1 MSNLFGILNTGVSG
15 LNAAQVAVATTGQN
29 IANAKNE
36 FYTRQRVT
44 FASSPAI
51 NTQGVSVGSGV
62 TVTSIVRIHDEFVF
76 TKLRNA
82 STNLSYDTYS
92 SQSLQEIAKYFPDLK
107 DAGIT
112 NDLANYFNEWNNLA
126 SNATAGSQ
134 KIALVQSAATL
145 SQDIQSTRKTVR
157 GLQDSINSQLKSSI
171 DEVNSLG
178 QRMADLNKQIA
189 SIEAE
194 KGNYANDLRD
204 KRDELE
210 LTLSNMLDFS
220 VAKGTIG
227 SDNTIDANM
236 TDSGTQYYL
245 NIGGASFVDG
255 STFHPIVIDNSSNQS
270 SYYSIYSETQDGT
283 RYNITEK
290 LSGGKIGSML
300 DLRGR
305 SIDPTVNGG
314 YPQDGTIQGYID
326 RLDSLA
332 QSLITETNNI
342 YSQSAQSSMQSPILN
357 LQSNTSLQNAY
368 NNIENGSFDVIVY
381 DSAGKE
387 VARKSVN
394 IGMATTMN
402 DDTFSTSV
410 LTQINTSKDDNNDNN
425 SLNDVDDYFTASFMN
440 NGVFSL
446 SPTSQASG
454 YTVALKDNGS
464 NFPGAIGIN
473 QFFTGSDASNID
485 VKADY
490 KKNPAL
496 LQAYGAP
503 VDGNHDVANAMLQMQ
518 YNSLNFYGK
527 DGMKS
532 KETIAGFYSS
542 LTTKIATDASAA
554 TTSYDTNEALHNTVL
569 TQFQSISGVN
579 KDEELANLI
588 QYQNSYAAASKIIT
602 TIDQMLQTLL
612 GIKS

>member
-1 MSNLFGILNTGVSG
+1 
-15 LNAAQVAVATTGQN
+15 
-29 IANAKNE
+29 
-36 FYTRQRVT
+36 
-44 FASSPAI
+44 
-51 NTQGVSVGSGV
+51 
-62 TVTSIVRIHDEFVF
+62 
-76 TKLRNA
+76 
-82 STNLSYDTYS
+82 
-92 SQSLQEIAKYFPDLK
+92 
-107 DAGIT
+107 
-112 NDLANYFNEWNNLA
+112 
-126 SNATAGSQ
+126 
-134 KIALVQSAATL
+134 
-145 SQDIQSTRKTVR
+145 
-157 GLQDSINSQLKSSI
+157 
-171 DEVNSLG
+171 
-178 QRMADLNKQIA
+178 
-189 SIEAE
+189 
-194 KGNYANDLRD
+194 
-204 KRDELE
+204 
-210 LTLSNMLDFS
+210 
-220 VAKGTIG
+220 
-227 SDNTIDANM
+227 
-236 TDSGTQYYL
+236 
-245 NIGGASFVDG
+245 
-255 STFHPIVIDNSSNQS
+255 
-270 SYYSIYSETQDGT
+270 
-283 RYNITEK
+283 
-290 LSGGKIGSML
+290 ML

-342 YSQSAQSSMQSPILN
+342 YSQSAQSNMQSPILN

>member
-1 MSNLFGILNTGVSG
+1 MSNLFGILNTGISG

-29 IANAKNE
+29 IANAKNDS
-36 FYTRQRVT
+36 YTRQRVVFT
-44 FASSPAI
+44 ASPAM
-51 NTQGVSVGSGV
+51 NTQGVSIGSGV
-62 TVTSIVRIHDEFVF
+62 SVTSIVRIHDEFVF
-76 TKLRNA
+76 GKLRNA

-92 SQSLQEIAKYFPDLK
+92 SQSLQEITKYFPDLK
-107 DAGIT
+107 DAGIA
-112 NDLANYFNEWNNLA
+112 NDLTNYFKEWNNLA

-145 SQDIQSTRKTVR
+145 SNDIQSTRKTVR
-157 GLQDSINSQLKSSI
+157 GVQDSINAQLKTSI

-189 SIEAE
+189 NIESQ

-210 LTLSNMLDFS
+210 LTLAKMLDIS
-220 VAKGTIG
+220 VAKGSIE
-227 SDNTIDANM
+227 SNNTIDANM

-255 STFHPIVIDNSSNQS
+255 STFHPLVIDNSSNQS

-283 RYNITEK
+283 RYNLTEK

-305 SIDPTVNGG
+305 SLDPSVNGG
-314 YPQDGTIQGYID
+314 YPKDGTIQGYID
-326 RLDSLA
+326 RLDSLS
-332 QSLITETNNI
+332 QTLITETNNI
-342 YSQSAQSSMQSPILN
+342 YAQSAQSSMQSPLLN
-357 LQSNTSLQNAY
+357 LKSDTSLQNAY
-368 NNIENGSFDVIVY
+368 NNIGNGTFDVIVY
-381 DSAGKE
+381 DNAGKE
-387 VARKSVN
+387 VARKSINVN
-394 IGMATTMN
+394 MATSMN
-402 DDTFSTSV
+402 DDTFSTSI
-410 LTQINTSKDDNNDNN
+410 LTQMNTSTDDNNDNN
-425 SLNDVDDYFTASFMN
+425 ASNDVDDYFKATFMD

-446 SPTSQASG
+446 TPTSQATG
-454 YTVALKDNGS
+454 YTVAIQDHGT
-464 NFPGAIGIN
+464 NFPGAIGVS
-473 QFFTGSDASNID
+473 QFLIGSDAASID
-485 VKADY
+485 VKAEY
-490 KKNPAL
+490 KKDPSS

-503 VDGNHDVANAMLQMQ
+503 VVGNHDVANAMLQMQ
-518 YNSLNFYGK
+518 YNSLNFYSK
-527 DGMKS
+527 DGS
-532 KETIAGFYSS
+532 ISQETITGFYSS

-554 TTSYDTNEALHNTVL
+554 TTSFDTSDALNNTIL

-579 KDEELANLI
+579 KDEELANLM

-612 GIKS
+612 GIKQ

>member
-112 NDLANYFNEWNNLA
+112 NDLANYFKEWNNLA

-157 GLQDSINSQLKSSI
+157 GLQDSINSQLKTSI

-189 SIEAE
+189 NIESE

-425 SLNDVDDYFTASFMN
+425 SLNDVDDYFTATFMN